1 MRGEEEYDDQGEENK
16 GILSG
21 KEQNKDE
28 RKGKRRGKMRKSYR
42 QRKGSL
48 CDDQDEID
56 KEVERGRE
64 RMNKMERNKRPKDLR
79 IPKKTTASTAYLS
92 RKPETGRERKTQV
105 KELKAINLISL
116 SLSISLS
123 LHLEGKSLLSS
134 SLCSLLPLLSLREY
148 VAKKLGGLSMI
159 KTSCSLILERETTVE
174 L

>member
-1 MRGEEEYDDQGEENK
+1 MREREGERENERGGERVSQEREIAQSIERERSWHKVRGEEEYDDQGEENK

-92 RKPETGRERKTQV
+92 RKPETEVERERRK
-105 KELKAINLISL
+105 
-116 SLSISLS
+116 
-123 LHLEGKSLLSS
+123 
-134 SLCSLLPLLSLREY
+134 
-148 VAKKLGGLSMI
+148 
-159 KTSCSLILERETTVE
+159 
-174 L
+174 